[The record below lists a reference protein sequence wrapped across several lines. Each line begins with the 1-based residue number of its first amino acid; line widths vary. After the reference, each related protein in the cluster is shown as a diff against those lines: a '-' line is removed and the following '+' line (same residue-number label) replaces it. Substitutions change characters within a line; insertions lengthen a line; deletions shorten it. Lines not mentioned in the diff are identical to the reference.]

1 MNKFFLKRLRRIF
14 KSLGK
19 YEYKILDKITLSE
32 TEKITVDDKEFSEYE
47 KNIKSSAFFPK
58 KMSVVICFHF
68 NKKRIKNLQ
77 TICANINNYKFSKNI
92 SIITNDI
99 KNDDYNFLKKKI
111 NNKLKRFNI
120 VKIKN
125 IPEPNLLP
133 WYCLDFM
140 KKNYKNKSFSHF
152 LYLEDD
158 ILINE
163 KNINYWI
170 SARKILKKFNFIPAF
185 LRCENN
191 GKKIFSVD
199 NPKVIKVD
207 KTPKILSKSKKF
219 GFINLK
225 YPYHA
230 SCLMDR
236 DLMKEY
242 IKSNLIGIDYG
253 LGHKVMK
260 NLYPIKELA
269 NIIIGYINVPKGYHN
284 RFFLLYKDS
293 NKIPIYSVIKHIDNK
308 YTKINNERFG
318 KIDIN
323 LLLRQ

>member
-1 MNKFFLKRLRRIF
+1 MNSFLLTKLRKIF

-32 TEKITVDDKEFSEYE
+32 NKNIIINDKIILEYE
-47 KNIKSSAFFPK
+47 KNLKKSSLFPK
-58 KMSVVICFHF
+58 KMSIVICFHY
-68 NKKRIKNLQ
+68 NKKRIKNLK
-77 TICANINNYKFSKNI
+77 TILRNISNYKFSK
-92 SIITNDI
+92 SVTVITNDM
-99 KNDDYNFLKKKI
+99 NQDSYNFLKTKLNNSLKK
-111 NNKLKRFNI
+111 FNI
-120 VKIKN
+120 IKIKN

-140 KKNYKNKSFSHF
+140 KKSYKNKSFSHF

-170 SARKILKKFNFIPAF
+170 FTRKILKKFNFIPAF
-185 LRCENN
+185 LRCETN
-191 GKKIFSVD
+191 GKKLISVD
-199 NPKVIKVD
+199 NPKIIKIKD
-207 KTPKILSKSKKF
+207 TPKILSKSKKF

-236 DLMKEY
+236 DLMKEC
-242 IKSNLIGIDYG
+242 IKSKLIGIDYG
-253 LGHKVMK
+253 ISHKVMK
-260 NLYPIKELA
+260 TLYPIKELA

-284 RFFLLYKDS
+284 RFFLPFINF
-293 NKIPIYSVIKHIDNK
+293 NKIPIYSIIKHIDNK
-308 YTKINNERFG
+308 YVKMNNERFG

-323 LLLRQ
+323 FLLK